1 MLLNV
6 GGNTLDVNMKTT
18 AILLFLLSGCSYS
31 KMARSCDG
39 TAGHTALY
47 SNNES
52 LAYELL
58 KNCSIDAA
66 MTGEAVHDLA
76 GLIFYGHGKYSSID
90 ERVTHSL
97 KLWCK
102 AALKGY
108 STSVFILASHYEQ
121 GDKTVNIKESR
132 LVSECLFGLQKN
144 DLEYVSP
151 LDVQACLSLNPDIDP
166 TYECY

>member
-1 MLLNV
+1 MLLRME
-6 GGNTLDVNMKTT
+6 GSTLNANMKTT
-18 AILLFLLSGCSYS
+18 AILFFLLSGCSYS
-31 KMARSCDG
+31 KMASSCDG

-58 KNCSIDAA
+58 KNCSMDVA
-66 MTGEAVHDLA
+66 TTSEALHDLA

-108 STSVFILASHYEQ
+108 STSVFILASHYEK
-121 GDKTVNIKESR
+121 GDKSVNIKENR
-132 LVSECLFGLQKN
+132 LVSNCLFGLQKN
-144 DLEYVSP
+144 DLKYANI

>member
-1 MLLNV
+1 
-6 GGNTLDVNMKTT
+6 MKM
-18 AILLFLLSGCSYS
+18 ILMALLLSGCSYS
-31 KMARSCDG
+31 KMVSSCDG

-58 KNCSIDAA
+58 KNCSIDVAT
-66 MTGEAVHDLA
+66 TGEALHYLA
-76 GLIFYGHGKYSSID
+76 GLIFYGHGEYSSID

-108 STSVFILASHYEQ
+108 STSVFILASHYEK
-121 GDKTVNIKESR
+121 GDKNVNIKENR
-132 LVSECLFGLQKN
+132 LVSNCLFGLQKN
-144 DLEYVSP
+144 DLKYANI

>member
-1 MLLNV
+1 
-6 GGNTLDVNMKTT
+6 MKM
-18 AILLFLLSGCSYS
+18 ILMALLLSGCSYS
-31 KMARSCDG
+31 KMVSSCDG

-58 KNCSIDAA
+58 KNCSIDTAT
-66 MTGEAVHDLA
+66 TGEALHDLA

-97 KLWCK
+97 ELWCK

-108 STSVFILASHYEQ
+108 STSVFIIASHYER
-121 GDKTVNIKESR
+121 GDKSVNIKESR

-144 DLEYVSP
+144 DLEYVSS

>member
-1 MLLNV
+1 M
-6 GGNTLDVNMKTT
+6 DVATT
-18 AILLFLLSGCSYS
+18 SE
-31 KMARSCDG
+31 
-39 TAGHTALY
+39 AL
-47 SNNES
+47 
-52 LAYELL
+52 
-58 KNCSIDAA
+58 
-66 MTGEAVHDLA
+66 HDLA

-108 STSVFILASHYEQ
+108 STSVFILASHYEK
-121 GDKTVNIKESR
+121 GDKSVNIKENR
-132 LVSECLFGLQKN
+132 LVSNCLFGLQKN
-144 DLEYVSP
+144 DLKYANI